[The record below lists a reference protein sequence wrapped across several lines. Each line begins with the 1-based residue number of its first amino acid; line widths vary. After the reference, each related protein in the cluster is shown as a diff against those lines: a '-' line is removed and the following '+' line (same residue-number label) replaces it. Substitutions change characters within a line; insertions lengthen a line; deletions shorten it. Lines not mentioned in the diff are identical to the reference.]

1 MDIQPERIDE
11 DRIRELAYQLWMG
24 DGCQE
29 GRQDEYWYAA
39 RRQLEAQ
46 AETPAEPADPHPSD
60 EDRQNVYNPSPGGD
74 RAVEGRMGDLEANPR
89 NRASP
94 A

>member
-1 MDIQPERIDE
+1 MERS
-11 DRIRELAYQLWMG
+11 ELARLLG
-24 DGCQE
+24 AE
-29 GRQDEYWYAA
+29 TAV
-39 RRQLEAQ
+39 

-60 EDRQNVYNPSPGGD
+60 EDRENVYNPSPGGD